1 MKKLIFRKFLQ
12 DAFLSFLVLI
22 FSFSVIVW
30 VIQAVNYLDFVSED
44 GHGFKVYFLYTLFNF
59 PKIFSK
65 LFLISLFI
73 SLFYIILKFENDN
86 ELSIYWS
93 VGISK
98 INFINKVL
106 KFSILLLIFQFS
118 LTSYFYPKSQ
128 NMSKSFIRMSNIDFF
143 PSLIKEKKFIDTLS
157 NLTIYVDEQ
166 SDDKKQFKN
175 ILIKDQKKGNNEY
188 QIIVASDGVIKS
200 NNNVNYLILKKG
212 EIFSNS
218 NNKDFSNF
226 KFENF
231 EFNLSNFDS
240 KTMVVPKI
248 QENKSSNIIKC
259 YLNNSNINRKFYIN
273 PDELRICNKDIKKE
287 IIQEIFKRFYQ
298 PFFIPI
304 LCLIACIQIVN
315 SKFNN
320 NYVFYKIMIF
330 IFGIIILFTSE
341 ILIKYTGNN
350 LTQDIFILIFP
361 IIIFLLIYL
370 FVLKKNYS
378 T

>member
-1 MKKLIFRKFLQ
+1 MKKLIFRKFLL
-12 DAFLSFLVLI
+12 DTFSSFLVLLFI
-22 FSFSVIVW
+22 FSVIVW
-30 VIQAVNYLDFVSED
+30 VIQAVNYLDFISED

-73 SLFYIILKFENDN
+73 SLFYVILKYENDN

-106 KFSILLLIFQFS
+106 KFSILLLILQFFF
-118 LTSYFYPKSQ
+118 TSYFSPKSQ
-128 NMSKSFIRMSNIDFF
+128 NLGKSFVRMSDIDFF

-166 SDDKKQFKN
+166 SIDKKKFKN
-175 ILIKDQKKGNNEY
+175 ILIKDQKQDTNEY
-188 QIIVASDGVIKS
+188 QIIVAGEGEIVVNANI
-200 NNNVNYLILKKG
+200 NYLILKKG
-212 EIFSNS
+212 EIFSSN
-218 NNKDFSNF
+218 NNKDFTSF

-231 EFNLSNFDS
+231 EFNLSKFGS
-240 KTMVVPKI
+240 KTTVIPKI

-259 YLNNSNINRKFYIN
+259 YLNNSNLNKKFYIDY
-273 PDELRICNKDIKKE
+273 DELRCSSGSKKDIT
-287 IIQEIFKRFYQ
+287 QEIFKRFYQ

-304 LCLIACIQIVN
+304 LCLIACIQIIN
-315 SKFNN
+315 NRFNN
-320 NYVFYKIMIF
+320 YYTFYKIIIF
-330 IFGIIILFTSE
+330 IFGFLTLFISE

-350 LTQDIFILIFP
+350 ITHDIVIFIFP
-361 IIIFLLIYL
+361 IILFLLIYL

-378 T
+378 

>member
-1 MKKLIFRKFLQ
+1 MKKLIFRKFLL
-12 DAFLSFLVLI
+12 DAFFSFLLLI

-73 SLFYIILKFENDN
+73 SLFYIIIKYENDN

-106 KFSILLLIFQFS
+106 FFSIILLLFQIF
-118 LTSYFYPKSQ
+118 LTSYISPKSQ
-128 NMSKSFIRMSNIDFF
+128 NLSKSFIRMSNIDFF

-157 NLTIYVDEQ
+157 KLTIYVDEQ
-166 SDDKKQFKN
+166 SDNKKKFKN
-175 ILIKDQKKGNNEY
+175 ILIKDQKKNINEY
-188 QIIVASDGVIKS
+188 QIIVASEGEIVS
-200 NNNVNYLILKKG
+200 NNNINYLILKKG
-212 EIFSNS
+212 EIFSSS
-218 NNKDFSNF
+218 NNKNFSNF

-231 EFNLSNFDS
+231 EFNLSNFSS
-240 KTMVVPKI
+240 KTMVIPKI

-259 YLNNSNINRKFYIN
+259 YLNNSNINKKFYIN
-273 PDELRICNKDIKKE
+273 YNELRCDAGSKKD

-298 PFFIPI
+298 PIFIPI
-304 LCLIACIQIVN
+304 LCLIACMQIIN
-315 SKFNN
+315 NKFNK
-320 NYVFYKIMIF
+320 YYSLYRIMIF
-330 IFGIIILFTSE
+330 LFGFSLLFVSE
-341 ILIKYTGNN
+341 ILIKYTGNS
-350 LTQDIFILIFP
+350 LIQDITILVFP
-361 IIIFLLIYL
+361 IILFQLIYL
-370 FVLKKNYS
+370 FLLKKNYS
-378 T
+378 Q

>member
-1 MKKLIFRKFLQ
+1 MKKLIFRKFLL
-12 DAFLSFLVLI
+12 DFFSSFLVLI

-30 VIQAVNYLDFVSED
+30 VIQAVNYLDFISED

-73 SLFYIILKFENDN
+73 SLFYVILKYENDN

-106 KFSILLLIFQFS
+106 KFSILLLILQF
-118 LTSYFYPKSQ
+118 LFTSYFSPKSQ
-128 NMSKSFIRMSNIDFF
+128 NLGKSFVRMSDIDFF

-166 SDDKKQFKN
+166 SIDKKKFKN
-175 ILIKDQKKGNNEY
+175 ILIKDQKQNTNEY
-188 QIIVASDGVIKS
+188 QIIVAGEGEIVVNANI
-200 NNNVNYLILKKG
+200 NYLILKKG
-212 EIFSNS
+212 EIFSSN
-218 NNKDFSNF
+218 NNKDFTSF

-231 EFNLSNFDS
+231 EFNLSKFGS
-240 KTMVVPKI
+240 KTTVIPKI

-259 YLNNSNINRKFYIN
+259 YLNNSNLNKKFYIDY
-273 PDELRICNKDIKKE
+273 DELRCSSGSKKDIT
-287 IIQEIFKRFYQ
+287 QEIFKRFYQ

-304 LCLIACIQIVN
+304 LCLIACIQIIN
-315 SKFNN
+315 NRFNN
-320 NYVFYKIMIF
+320 YYTFYKIIIF
-330 IFGIIILFTSE
+330 IFGFLTLFISE

-350 LTQDIFILIFP
+350 ITYDIVIFIFP
-361 IIIFLLIYL
+361 IILFLLIYL

-378 T
+378 